1 MKQYK
6 SSKLTLKDVLD
17 IGQETIQEAD
27 PQNVE
32 DIPWHFIRKLM
43 GLKMTARNTQCVG
56 TSADNP
62 DDVLEES
69 DDNEDATSPSFHPL
83 DVMCV
88 ILHCAD
94 MFLQQEILSKM
105 SMCQFAVPLLLPAGD
120 GPDCTFMIWAMRD
133 IMKRW
138 RPQSLAQSKGF
149 REESLVNIKMPTF
162 SFVRLGKSK
171 LSKSKI
177 LNTVLSPTNQ
187 YHDFFIHENME
198 CGNVQRKI
206 SDGLVEISW
215 YFPAGKASSDTF
227 PESIA
232 VTNLRGDLES
242 NWTQF
247 SFLSQVSSVV
257 FIFVESLSEREV
269 QLLSNCSNSET
280 KYCFIIS
287 PSNGKRVSNETLG
300 FLKQLVPLLKI
311 DPRYIL
317 RKDRIANDA
326 ELKNKIHGI
335 INNVLNDRPKTI
347 NLEHMSEMA
356 YNLGIHVDESSE
368 KLQEAKTC
376 AIEITNEI
384 KDVVRYKEET
394 LKLQGDLWRQ
404 LSQTEKEMCRM
415 RKQGDKPGEE
425 YKDELRQRLSELHR
439 KQYQQDL
446 PSGMMKFIS
455 AVTHL
460 SHMEKHYFL
469 KIIKLEL
476 DKIAR
481 ESLTALKSEYTIQC
495 MDRLNNHEALKQLDK
510 IITDSSLGVEHFLR
524 ELGQFYE
531 AEYVMVTQTHIKQF
545 TKLPGIAADLLLDG
559 FPLELID
566 GDASNIPLQWIT
578 DVLTELDKKTGGGC
592 RMRVITVLG
601 VQSTGKSTLLNTMFG
616 LQFPVSSGRCTRGA
630 FMTLIKVKENFQEEL
645 GCDFILVIDTEG
657 LKAPELASLDHSYE
671 HDNELATLVIGLSDI
686 TIINMAMENTAE
698 MKDILQIVVHAF
710 LRMKEIGK
718 KPNCQFVHQNV
729 SDVSAHVNN
738 MRDRKKLLE
747 QLDEMTKI
755 AATMEK
761 KSGIKSFSDVM
772 DYDFEK
778 HNWYIPGLWQG
789 VPPMAPINGGYSEN
803 ISEVKKYLLDFF
815 RSLRVSNKSQNIRE
829 FNEWIKSLWKAV
841 KHEKFIFSFRN
852 SLVAEAYNHLSI
864 KSSQWEWIFN
874 KQVHS
879 WLIKAETNIKNQTAN
894 KLDKVMCMLKED
906 LYGVLVKEEKTIKD
920 LLEKYFES
928 GTENVNLIERY
939 REDFFRSVS
948 SLKKELEKNTLT
960 KINEAVRIRKGKYEI
975 QRIQDKSQRLIE
987 KKVTDL
993 LGKCR
998 MQNCELNEE
1007 EITNEF
1013 ENMWQKTLSEL
1024 QTGDL
1029 ERRNVKQVMLGQ
1041 LRNDMGNKGG
1051 AINEALLKVGT
1062 LEECGQTDFK
1072 VDKNS
1077 VETSWRSLGHNKI
1090 YISQDCYNK
1099 IQKFADSLIDQCKA
1113 YVTQKVN
1120 TKEDYDEMY
1129 SLELLQMINTSL
1141 QEENVKTLHITSLFQ
1156 MQIKLFIF
1164 RRAAPMFQKM
1174 HNNFIQEND
1183 PKICLEKLKPKYFVI
1198 FQNIFHEKDG
1208 CRQRA
1213 KSFCKDCLKPAMT
1226 DYIYRHLGKEIVDD
1240 VQCSGSVTFS
1250 SRTFFQFSLLEEL
1263 LKGRQFNEYVEYIL
1277 TYEKFVKRWIAKYI
1291 SDKYKESGEL
1301 ESLQSNILSSIT
1313 KQVKETLKNKAVLE
1327 SFNLSEFLE
1336 NFCEF
1341 LKNELVISQDEMKL
1355 ILFHNMADI
1364 KTFSNDTA
1372 SFLTETEKQIL
1383 AEMRSLDIKT
1393 VLSKVMLKP
1402 EDELFKK
1409 MIGCGKQ
1416 CPFCKVPCEAGARD
1430 HTEHFASVH
1439 RPQGLGTYH
1448 KTSTK
1453 VLVVEICSTAVAG
1466 DGSFHCAETNDKY
1479 HPYKEY
1485 RKFYPDWAI
1494 QPDPSIDSSDYWKF
1508 IFTHFNEQFAKEY
1521 DVNPAK
1527 IPEGW
1532 KNITEGDALRS
1543 LKETY
1548 NMK

>member
-1 MKQYK
+1 MKHYK

-56 TSADNP
+56 TRADNP

-69 DDNEDATSPSFHPL
+69 DDNEDAKSPSFHPL

-105 SMCQFAVPLLLPAGD
+105 SMCQFAVPLLLPVGD
-120 GPDCTFMIWAMRD
+120 GPNCTLMLWAMRD

-149 REESLVNIKMPTF
+149 REESLVNIEMPTF

-171 LSKSKI
+171 LSKSKT
-177 LNTVLSPTNQ
+177 LNRIISPTHQN
-187 YHDFFIHENME
+187 HEFFIHENME

-215 YFPAGKASSDTF
+215 YFPAGRANSDTF

-232 VTNLRGDLES
+232 VTNLRGDMES

-257 FIFVESLSEREV
+257 FIFVESLSEREF

-287 PSNGKRVSNETLG
+287 PSNGKGVSKETLG

-326 ELKNKIHGI
+326 ELKNKIQEI
-335 INNVLNDRPKTI
+335 INNVLNGSPKTI
-347 NLEHMSEMA
+347 NLERMSEMA
-356 YNLGIHVDESSE
+356 YNLGIQVDESSE
-368 KLQEAKTC
+368 KLQEAKKC

-384 KDVVRYKEET
+384 KDVVWYKEET

-455 AVTHL
+455 AITHL
-460 SHMEKHYFL
+460 SHIEKHYFL
-469 KIIKLEL
+469 KMIKLEL

-481 ESLTALKSEYTIQC
+481 ESVTALKSEYTIQC
-495 MDRLNNHEALKQLDK
+495 MDRLNNQEALKQLDK
-510 IITDSSLGVEHFLR
+510 KITDSSLRVEHFLR

-531 AEYVMVTQTHIKQF
+531 AEYFMVTQKQIKQF

-616 LQFPVSSGRCTRGA
+616 LQFPVASGRCTRGA
-630 FMTLIKVKENFQEEL
+630 FMTLIKVKENLQEEL

-686 TIINMAMENTAE
+686 TIINMAMENTEE

-729 SDVSAHVNN
+729 SDVSAHVNY

-761 KSGIKSFSDVM
+761 KSGITLFSDVM

-789 VPPMAPINGGYSEN
+789 VPPMVTINGGYSEN
-803 ISEVKKYLLDFF
+803 VSELKKYLLDFF
-815 RSLRVSNKSQNIRE
+815 RSLRVSNKSQNIHE

-852 SLVAEAYNHLSI
+852 SLVAEAYNQLSMQY
-864 KSSQWEWIFN
+864 SRWEWTFC
-874 KQVHS
+874 KQVHN
-879 WLIKAETNIKNQTAN
+879 WLIKAETNIKNQTAD
-894 KLDKVMCMLKED
+894 KLENEVRVLKED
-906 LYGVLVKEEKTIKD
+906 LYRVLLEEKKTMAD

-928 GTENVNLIERY
+928 GTENVNLIEKY
-939 REDFFRSVS
+939 REDFFISVS
-948 SLKKELEKNTLT
+948 FLKKELERNTLT

-987 KKVTDL
+987 KKVTEL

-998 MQNCELNEE
+998 MQNCKLNEE

-1051 AINEALLKVGT
+1051 AINEALLKVRT

-1077 VETSWRSLGHNKI
+1077 VETSWLSLGHNKI
-1090 YISQDCYNK
+1090 YISRDCYDK
-1099 IQKFADSLIDQCKA
+1099 IQDFADSLIYQCNA

-1120 TKEDYDEMY
+1120 TKEDYDETY

-1141 QEENVKTLHITSLFQ
+1141 QEEYVKTLHITSLFQ

-1183 PKICLEKLKPKYFVI
+1183 PKICLEKLKPLFFFYLSKYF
-1198 FQNIFHEKDG
+1198 
-1208 CRQRA
+1208 
-1213 KSFCKDCLKPAMT
+1213 S
-1226 DYIYRHLGKEIVDD
+1226 
-1240 VQCSGSVTFS
+1240 
-1250 SRTFFQFSLLEEL
+1250 
-1263 LKGRQFNEYVEYIL
+1263 
-1277 TYEKFVKRWIAKYI
+1277 
-1291 SDKYKESGEL
+1291 
-1301 ESLQSNILSSIT
+1301 
-1313 KQVKETLKNKAVLE
+1313 
-1327 SFNLSEFLE
+1327 
-1336 NFCEF
+1336 
-1341 LKNELVISQDEMKL
+1341 
-1355 ILFHNMADI
+1355 
-1364 KTFSNDTA
+1364 
-1372 SFLTETEKQIL
+1372 
-1383 AEMRSLDIKT
+1383 
-1393 VLSKVMLKP
+1393 
-1402 EDELFKK
+1402 
-1409 MIGCGKQ
+1409 
-1416 CPFCKVPCEAGARD
+1416 
-1430 HTEHFASVH
+1430 
-1439 RPQGLGTYH
+1439 
-1448 KTSTK
+1448 
-1453 VLVVEICSTAVAG
+1453 
-1466 DGSFHCAETNDKY
+1466 
-1479 HPYKEY
+1479 
-1485 RKFYPDWAI
+1485 
-1494 QPDPSIDSSDYWKF
+1494 
-1508 IFTHFNEQFAKEY
+1508 
-1521 DVNPAK
+1521 
-1527 IPEGW
+1527 
-1532 KNITEGDALRS
+1532 
-1543 LKETY
+1543 
-1548 NMK
+1548 

>member
-1 MKQYK
+1 MNVFDETMEQFKMTHYR

-43 GLKMTARNTQCVG
+43 GLKMRNTQCVG
-56 TSADNP
+56 TRADNP
-62 DDVLEES
+62 DDVFEES
-69 DDNEDATSPSFHPL
+69 DSNEDATSPSFHPL

-120 GPDCTFMIWAMRD
+120 GPNCTLMIWAMRD

-138 RPQSLAQSKGF
+138 RPQSLAQNKGF
-149 REESLVNIKMPTF
+149 REESLVNIEMPTF

-171 LSKSKI
+171 LSKSKT

-215 YFPAGKASSDTF
+215 YFPAGRANLDTF

-247 SFLSQVSSVV
+247 SFLSQVSSAV
-257 FIFVESLSEREV
+257 FIFVESLSEREF

-287 PSNGKRVSNETLG
+287 PSNGKRVSNETLR

-335 INNVLNDRPKTI
+335 INNVLNDRPKSI

-356 YNLGIHVDESSE
+356 YNLGIQVDESSE

-384 KDVVRYKEET
+384 QDVVLYKKET

-455 AVTHL
+455 AITHL
-460 SHMEKHYFL
+460 SHIEKCYFL
-469 KIIKLEL
+469 KMIKLEL

-495 MDRLNNHEALKQLDK
+495 MDRLNNQGELIQLDK
-510 IITDSSLGVEHFLR
+510 KITDSSLRVEHFLR

-531 AEYVMVTQTHIKQF
+531 AEYFMVTQTQIKQF

-578 DVLTELDKKTGGGC
+578 DVLTELDKKTGGGG

-601 VQSTGKSTLLNTMFG
+601 VKSTGKSTLLNTMFG
-616 LQFPVSSGRCTRGA
+616 LQFPVASGRCTRGA
-630 FMTLIKVKENFQEEL
+630 FMTLIKVKEKFQEEL

-657 LKAPELASLDHSYE
+657 LKAPELASLEHSYE

-755 AATMEK
+755 AAIMEK
-761 KSGIKSFSDVM
+761 KSGITSFSDVM

-789 VPPMAPINGGYSEN
+789 VPPMATINGGYSKN
-803 ISEVKKYLLDFF
+803 VSALKKYLLDFLK
-815 RSLRVSNKSQNIRE
+815 SLQVSNKSQNIHE
-829 FNEWIKSLWKAV
+829 FNEWLKSLWKAV

-864 KSSQWEWIFN
+864 KYSQWEWAFN
-874 KQVHS
+874 KQVYN
-879 WLIKAETNIKNQTAN
+879 WLIKAETSIKNQTAD
-894 KLDKVMCMLKED
+894 KLENEVSVLKED
-906 LYGVLVKEEKTIKD
+906 LYRVLLKEEKTMAD

-928 GTENVNLIERY
+928 GTENVNLIEKY
-939 REDFFRSVS
+939 REDFFISVS
-948 SLKKELEKNTLT
+948 FLKKELERNTLT

-998 MQNCELNEE
+998 MQNCKLNEE

-1029 ERRNVKQVMLGQ
+1029 ERRNVKQVMLDQ

-1051 AINEALLKVGT
+1051 AINEALLNVRT

-1077 VETSWRSLGHNKI
+1077 VETSWLSLGHNKM
-1090 YISQDCYNK
+1090 YISKDCYNK
-1099 IQKFADSLIDQCKA
+1099 IQDFADSLIDQCNA
-1113 YVTQKVN
+1113 YVTQKEN
-1120 TKEDYDEMY
+1120 TKEDYDETY

-1141 QEENVKTLHITSLFQ
+1141 QEEYVKTLHITSLFQ
-1156 MQIKLFIF
+1156 MDKNKLLEQLNEMTKVAAKMEKNSGITTFSDVIDYDLKKHNWCIPGLCDRF
-1164 RRAAPMFQKM
+1164 YLQRRGM
-1174 HNNFIQEND
+1174 
-1183 PKICLEKLKPKYFVI
+1183 
-1198 FQNIFHEKDG
+1198 
-1208 CRQRA
+1208 
-1213 KSFCKDCLKPAMT
+1213 AM
-1226 DYIYRHLGKEIVDD
+1226 
-1240 VQCSGSVTFS
+1240 GSVVAPIYANLYLRWWERELVFNDNSVVFTEHILLWLRYIDDIFIIWDDTAENFDKLIQMMNDNTLNLRLTHTIDHVKVDFLDISFIKDEKGYIKTDLYRKPTATNSTQYFKS
-1250 SRTFFQFSLLEEL
+1250 SHFPP
-1263 LKGRQFNEYVEYIL
+1263 
-1277 TYEKFVKRWIAKYI
+1277 
-1291 SDKYKESGEL
+1291 
-1301 ESLQSNILSSIT
+1301 
-1313 KQVKETLKNKAVLE
+1313 TLKEGIV
-1327 SFNLSEFLE
+1327 
-1336 NFCEF
+1336 
-1341 LKNELVISQDEMKL
+1341 
-1355 ILFHNMADI
+1355 
-1364 KTFSNDTA
+1364 
-1372 SFLTETEKQIL
+1372 QI
-1383 AEMRSLDIKT
+1383 
-1393 VLSKVMLKP
+1393 
-1402 EDELFKK
+1402 
-1409 MIGCGKQ
+1409 
-1416 CPFCKVPCEAGARD
+1416 
-1430 HTEHFASVH
+1430 
-1439 RPQGLGTYH
+1439 
-1448 KTSTK
+1448 
-1453 VLVVEICSTAVAG
+1453 
-1466 DGSFHCAETNDKY
+1466 
-1479 HPYKEY
+1479 
-1485 RKFYPDWAI
+1485 
-1494 QPDPSIDSSDYWKF
+1494 
-1508 IFTHFNEQFAKEY
+1508 
-1521 DVNPAK
+1521 
-1527 IPEGW
+1527 
-1532 KNITEGDALRS
+1532 
-1543 LKETY
+1543 
-1548 NMK
+1548 

>member
-1 MKQYK
+1 MKHYR

-43 GLKMTARNTQCVG
+43 GLKMRNTQCVG
-56 TSADNP
+56 TRADNP
-62 DDVLEES
+62 DDVFEES
-69 DDNEDATSPSFHPL
+69 DSNEDATSPSFHPL

-120 GPDCTFMIWAMRD
+120 GPNCTLMIWAMRD

-138 RPQSLAQSKGF
+138 RPQSLAQNKGF
-149 REESLVNIKMPTF
+149 REESLVNIEMPTF

-171 LSKSKI
+171 LSKSKT

-215 YFPAGKASSDTF
+215 YFPAGRANLDTF

-257 FIFVESLSEREV
+257 FIFVESLSEREF

-317 RKDRIANDA
+317 RKDRIANDV
-326 ELKNKIHGI
+326 ELKNKIQGI
-335 INNVLNDRPKTI
+335 IRNILNNRPKTI
-347 NLEHMSEMA
+347 NLERMSEMA
-356 YNLGIHVDESSE
+356 YNLGVQVDESSE

-455 AVTHL
+455 AITHL
-460 SHMEKHYFL
+460 SHIEKHYFL
-469 KIIKLEL
+469 KMIKLEL

-481 ESLTALKSEYTIQC
+481 ESVTALKSEYTIQC
-495 MDRLNNHEALKQLDK
+495 MDRLNNQEALKQLDK
-510 IITDSSLGVEHFLR
+510 KITDSSLRVEHFLR

-531 AEYVMVTQTHIKQF
+531 AEYFMVTQTQIKQF

-566 GDASNIPLQWIT
+566 GDASNIPLQWVT

-616 LQFPVSSGRCTRGA
+616 LQFPVASGRCTRGA

-686 TIINMAMENTAE
+686 TIINLAMENTAE

-761 KSGIKSFSDVM
+761 KSGITSFSDVM

-789 VPPMAPINGGYSEN
+789 VPPMVTINGGYSEN
-803 ISEVKKYLLDFF
+803 VSALQKYLLDFL
-815 RSLRVSNKSQNIRE
+815 RSLQVSNKSQNIHE
-829 FNEWIKSLWKAV
+829 FNEWLKSLWKAV

-852 SLVAEAYNHLSI
+852 SLVAEAYNQLSMQY
-864 KSSQWEWIFN
+864 SRWEWTFC
-874 KQVHS
+874 KQVYN
-879 WLIKAETNIKNQTAN
+879 WLIKAETSIKNHTAN
-894 KLDKVMCMLKED
+894 KLENEVRVLKED
-906 LYGVLVKEEKTIKD
+906 LYRVLLEEKKTMAD

-928 GTENVNLIERY
+928 ETENVNLIEKY

-948 SLKKELEKNTLT
+948 SLKKELERNTLT

-975 QRIQDKSQRLIE
+975 HSIQDKSQRLIE
-987 KKVTDL
+987 KKVTEL

-1024 QTGDL
+1024 PTGDL
-1029 ERRNVKQVMLGQ
+1029 ERRNVKQVMLDQ

-1051 AINEALLKVGT
+1051 AINEALLNVRT

-1077 VETSWRSLGHNKI
+1077 VETSWQSLGHNKI
-1090 YISQDCYNK
+1090 YISKDCYNK
-1099 IQKFADSLIDQCKA
+1099 IQDFADKLKDQCNA
-1113 YVTQKVN
+1113 YVTQKEN
-1120 TKEDYDEMY
+1120 TKEDYDETY

-1141 QEENVKTLHITSLFQ
+1141 QEEYVKTLHITSLFQ
-1156 MQIKLFIF
+1156 MQIKLFVF

-1183 PKICLEKLKPKYFVI
+1183 PKICLEKLKPQYFVI
-1198 FQNIFHEKDG
+1198 FQNIFHEKHE
-1208 CRQRA
+1208 C
-1213 KSFCKDCLKPAMT
+1213 
-1226 DYIYRHLGKEIVDD
+1226 
-1240 VQCSGSVTFS
+1240 
-1250 SRTFFQFSLLEEL
+1250 
-1263 LKGRQFNEYVEYIL
+1263 
-1277 TYEKFVKRWIAKYI
+1277 
-1291 SDKYKESGEL
+1291 
-1301 ESLQSNILSSIT
+1301 
-1313 KQVKETLKNKAVLE
+1313 
-1327 SFNLSEFLE
+1327 
-1336 NFCEF
+1336 
-1341 LKNELVISQDEMKL
+1341 
-1355 ILFHNMADI
+1355 
-1364 KTFSNDTA
+1364 
-1372 SFLTETEKQIL
+1372 
-1383 AEMRSLDIKT
+1383 
-1393 VLSKVMLKP
+1393 
-1402 EDELFKK
+1402 
-1409 MIGCGKQ
+1409 
-1416 CPFCKVPCEAGARD
+1416 
-1430 HTEHFASVH
+1430 
-1439 RPQGLGTYH
+1439 
-1448 KTSTK
+1448 
-1453 VLVVEICSTAVAG
+1453 
-1466 DGSFHCAETNDKY
+1466 
-1479 HPYKEY
+1479 
-1485 RKFYPDWAI
+1485 
-1494 QPDPSIDSSDYWKF
+1494 
-1508 IFTHFNEQFAKEY
+1508 
-1521 DVNPAK
+1521 
-1527 IPEGW
+1527 
-1532 KNITEGDALRS
+1532 
-1543 LKETY
+1543 
-1548 NMK
+1548 